1 MKKKTTIWTYAKRA
15 LLVVVLAVVLIFVSI
30 YFLDVYKVAANIND
44 FDNEYEDSYWDNLE
58 ENGFVSFQEIKDQR
72 DSSQIS
78 GRNGKYT
85 LGPTYKVPFAE
96 NATDVEKLNSARFG
110 VELNYFYEVLIEN
123 KTPEVETL
131 YASFSWLD
139 TFTPEVGLVI
149 NALSCS
155 ITSRLSSFDSAKYF
169 R

>member
-1 MKKKTTIWTYAKRA
+1 MKKKTTIWTYVKRA

-131 YASFSWLD
+131 YASLNEKLGSYTRNNYIEDNIDMNEYQLLIKPHQNF
-139 TFTPEVGLVI
+139 
-149 NALSCS
+149 
-155 ITSRLSSFDSAKYF
+155 
-169 R
+169 